1 MAREVK
7 EYTCIVCPMG
17 CPLKVELEDGKVLK
31 VTGNTCPRGEKYAIT
46 ESTAPRRVLTSTV
59 RVTGGHLPL
68 CPVRTKGTSRRKS
81 SSTRWRKSTPCASK
95 PPSRSGTC

>member
-17 CPLKVELEDGKVLK
+17 CPLKVELEDGKVMS
-31 VTGNTCPRGEKYAIT
+31 VTGNTCPRGEKYAVT

-68 CPVRTKGTSRRKS
+68 CPVRTKGDIPKEKLLQS
-81 SSTRWRKSTPCASK
+81 SAASK
-95 PPSRSGTC
+95 PPSRSGTY